1 MSESYE
7 SRSIDPSS
15 LIEFDT
21 NLLNEISIDY
31 ERVQLPP
38 ELRTMIEGVAKIYS
52 ENINMSEI
60 AMRGFILMSIKQ
72 FQIEQK
78 ITFEEWS
85 KLAATD
91 MDTFLSLDR
100 EIRTLL
106 FDKIGN
112 CIRNRNDEKN
122 KILLNAIKHSQK
134 FVFDT
139 MGVNIDIKELDK
151 YD

>member
-1 MSESYE
+1 MSQRNK
-7 SRSIDPSS
+7 SRSIDRSS
-15 LIEFDT
+15 LIEFET

-31 ERVQLPP
+31 ERVHLPP
-38 ELRTMIEGVAKIYS
+38 ELRAMIEGVAKIYS

-72 FQIEQK
+72 FQIEQE

-106 FDKIGN
+106 FDKIGK

-122 KILLNAIKHSQK
+122 KILLNAIKQSQK
-134 FVFDT
+134 FVFNT
-139 MGVNIDIKELDK
+139 MGVNINIRELDK